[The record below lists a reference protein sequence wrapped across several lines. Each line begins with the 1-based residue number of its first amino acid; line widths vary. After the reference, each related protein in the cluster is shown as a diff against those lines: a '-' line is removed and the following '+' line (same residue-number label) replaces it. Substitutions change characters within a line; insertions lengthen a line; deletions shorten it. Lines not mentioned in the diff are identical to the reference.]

1 MLHRYGKCTLSATMS
16 STPNTKTL
24 QLVRDADADAVFRLG
39 RSSYYKYRAARH
51 VTRTT
56 PCVAPLHRAHA

>member
-1 MLHRYGKCTLSATMS
+1 MS